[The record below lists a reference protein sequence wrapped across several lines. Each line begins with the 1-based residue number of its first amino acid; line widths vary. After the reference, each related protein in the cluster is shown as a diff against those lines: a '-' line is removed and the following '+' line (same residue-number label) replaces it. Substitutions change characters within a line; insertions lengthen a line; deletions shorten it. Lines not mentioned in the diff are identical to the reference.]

1 MHNQIKSPLVHKHW
15 KIHFDTTVWH
25 YYIILYNKK
34 GNKNKKGKDIH
45 HHVKTKNIIEM
56 EQYILYSALKQTGE
70 GGDMF
75 WRGAG
80 N

>member
-1 MHNQIKSPLVHKHW
+1 MLC
-15 KIHFDTTVWH
+15 
-25 YYIILYNKK
+25 NKK
-34 GNKNKKGKDIH
+34 GNKNKKGKKIH